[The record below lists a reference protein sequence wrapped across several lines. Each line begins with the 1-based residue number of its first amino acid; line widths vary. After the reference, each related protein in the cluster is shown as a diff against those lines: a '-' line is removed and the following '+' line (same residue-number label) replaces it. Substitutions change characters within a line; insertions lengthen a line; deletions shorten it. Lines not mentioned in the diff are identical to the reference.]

1 MSQITEITR
10 RDIYDL
16 FHDGYYTSEW
26 QRKLI
31 KYPYY
36 GRLDEIDF
44 LSRLYDLEKLPSY
57 DPRYNNAK
65 RDIIQH
71 TRNNDDFEDGWVF
84 LDDRFELN
92 SSDEKLL
99 KFLCE
104 VFHPFV
110 RDESRKWRQ
119 VLFKINDLLQAD
131 GYELYV
137 EKYISKREVYGYRV
151 YREDLLEEIDLF
163 AEAYDELEEVGQGG
177 FGKVYKSHN
186 KYLDLDFA
194 VKVYDPVFCIEEE
207 QIEGEK
213 RFFREARMLFSL
225 NSNYIARIYDAGK
238 YNNRPYIKMEFI
250 NGYNLT
256 KLHEEKGNLSF
267 SRSRPIIVHILK
279 GLEHAHNQNIIH
291 RDLKPENIIY
301 SIDERRVKIID
312 FGISAFV
319 DTKNYT
325 RLTRTGE
332 TIAGGSYAD
341 PLFRENPALRD
352 VRSDVYSVGAVW
364 YYLLCGRAPIGSD
377 IREYLKQANVTLKD
391 SEIDIVMKCLSV
403 NIEDRYSSCSELKDL
418 ILA

>member
-1 MSQITEITR
+1 
-10 RDIYDL
+10 
-16 FHDGYYTSEW
+16 
-26 QRKLI
+26 
-31 KYPYY
+31 
-36 GRLDEIDF
+36 
-44 LSRLYDLEKLPSY
+44 
-57 DPRYNNAK
+57 
-65 RDIIQH
+65 
-71 TRNNDDFEDGWVF
+71 
-84 LDDRFELN
+84 
-92 SSDEKLL
+92 
-99 KFLCE
+99 
-104 VFHPFV
+104 
-110 RDESRKWRQ
+110 
-119 VLFKINDLLQAD
+119 
-131 GYELYV
+131 
-137 EKYISKREVYGYRV
+137 
-151 YREDLLEEIDLF
+151 
-163 AEAYDELEEVGQGG
+163 
-177 FGKVYKSHN
+177 
-186 KYLDLDFA
+186 
-194 VKVYDPVFCIEEE
+194 
-207 QIEGEK
+207 
-213 RFFREARMLFSL
+213 MLFSL

-391 SEIDIVMKCLSV
+391 SEIDMVMKCLSV
-403 NIEDRYSSCSELKDL
+403 NIENRYSSCSELKDL